1 MDPKLKNAIIAAAK
15 NNIKHI
21 RAHIE
26 RPIPKEKNKHNHIND
41 FQKAVNKDLNTIFN
55 KLGYKEIWEPEQKK
69 NGQKFKDSIDILGK
83 IPGRNCII
91 EIDAVRH
98 DQIAAKFVSR
108 LALWGLDDEPIDY
121 VAILYDST
129 QESGLQAA
137 QKYVQYMYDILKKI
151 NPKSSLIGIY
161 VDTPLEDSSKNEV
174 SIWNFEGQLFS
185 IGSKTYDD
193 MNKCA
198 RAAIELYINRH
209 PDITFADLHD
219 QFARTRRHASY
230 IFAEEG
236 GSRAKK
242 INLQTADGKDVYVY
256 SQFRASNWKQF
267 VKVCN
272 DNGIVIE

>member
-1 MDPKLKNAIIAAAK
+1 MEPKLKNAIIAAAK

-26 RPIPKEKNKHNHIND
+26 RPMPKEKNNHDYIDAFQDGVLADLKSAYND
-41 FQKAVNKDLNTIFN
+41 PTGK
-55 KLGYKEIWEPEQKK
+55 IWEKEQKK
-69 NGQKFKDSIDILGK
+69 NGQKFRDSIDILGK
-83 IPGRNCII
+83 IPSRNCII

-108 LALWGLDDEPIDY
+108 LAIWGLDDEPIDY
-121 VAILYDST
+121 VAILYEST